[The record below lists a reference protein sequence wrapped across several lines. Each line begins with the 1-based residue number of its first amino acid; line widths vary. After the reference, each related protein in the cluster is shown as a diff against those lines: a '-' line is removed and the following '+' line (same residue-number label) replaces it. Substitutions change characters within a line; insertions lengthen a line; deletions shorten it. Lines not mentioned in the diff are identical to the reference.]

1 MVIVDYAFD
10 TTTTTL
16 AFTSPVSLSIP
27 PQGTLTGDVHVTY
40 TSDAQGNIVNG
51 PATLDLLNLQS
62 DLNINTMF
70 LGQAVTITG
79 PVEADL
85 VDAVTGTLTG
95 NQLSFNGA
103 AGTFHGSGT
112 ITCGGALCASINLP
126 AGQPKDFDG
135 SASVPMP
142 VLTVGSLHGSIAGID
157 FKVGALSILA
167 TLNFNASETSRTL
180 PEPAV
185 LALGAASL
193 ALMALA
199 RHRRV

>member
-85 VDAVTGTLTG
+85 VD
-95 NQLSFNGA
+95 
-103 AGTFHGSGT
+103 T

-167 TLNFNASETSRTL
+167 TLNFNASETSRTV
-180 PEPAV
+180 PEPAG